1 MNFRRRQ
8 DLKQMVDAT
17 DHIRGPLRAPI
28 TIVEYGDF
36 ECPGCRQA
44 SGALQI
50 LFDRYPE
57 QVRLVFR
64 HYPLESVHPHAL
76 MAALASEAAASQ
88 GKFWQ
93 MHDTLFAN
101 QNHLDRKRLLSY
113 ARAIGLNMARFIADM
128 DDTVYLQR
136 VREHIEGGKHSGV
149 RATPAFFVN
158 GAIEDVSFGMTNLFE
173 AVARVLESY
182 EPYPVVTRVCPPAS
196 RTENDQ

>member
-1 MNFRRRQ
+1 
-8 DLKQMVDAT
+8 MVDAT
-17 DHIRGPLRAPI
+17 DHIRGPLCAPI

-44 SGALQI
+44 SGALEI
-50 LFDRYPE
+50 LLDRYPE

-93 MHDTLFAN
+93 MHDALFAN
-101 QNHLDRKRLLSY
+101 QNHLDMNHLLSY
-113 ARAIGLNMARFIADM
+113 ARTIGLSMARFVADM
-128 DDTVYLQR
+128 DDTVYLQH
-136 VREHIEGGKHSGV
+136 VREHIESGKHSGV

-158 GAIEDVSFGMTNLFE
+158 GAIEDVSFGATNLFE
-173 AVARVLESY
+173 AVARVLNSY
-182 EPYPVVTRVCPPAS
+182 EPSPS
-196 RTENDQ
+196 